1 VRTVLRRVRYD
12 GVMRCSRA
20 FDHGGAALV
29 MTSQLGP
36 GVVHGDRL
44 ELHGTLDDDA
54 RLIVTGQAATRVLGG
69 GARPASSYAR
79 WDVGSRARLELRGE
93 PLVASAGGRYEAT
106 QHVAL
111 AREAR
116 VLISDAAC
124 APAES
129 EIRLRTTIEIDGVE
143 SLYDAVDVQC
153 AAPAALGT
161 LVLFGL
167 QERDVT
173 RATALLDELCAGLT
187 GVEAGV
193 GAYPRGVLVRVLAES
208 LWPVH
213 ATLACLRDALDAIPL
228 DRWPADDESQTIH
241 LSNDVPSSSRYDAL
255 KS

>member
-1 VRTVLRRVRYD
+1 MLRRVRYD

-20 FDHGGAALV
+20 FDHAGAALV

-44 ELHGTLDDDA
+44 ELHGALDDDA
-54 RLIVTGQAATRVLGG
+54 RLIVTGQAATRILGG

-93 PLVASAGGRYEAT
+93 PLVASAGGHYEAT

-111 AREAR
+111 ARGAR
-116 VLISDAAC
+116 VLISDAAR
-124 APAES
+124 APADS
-129 EIRLRTTIEIDGVE
+129 EIRLRTIVEIDGIE

-161 LVLFGL
+161 LALFGL
-167 QERDVT
+167 QEHDVT
-173 RATALLDELCAGLT
+173 RATALLDELCAGLRDAQ
-187 GVEAGV
+187 AGV
-193 GAYPRGVLVRVLAES
+193 GGCPRGVLVRILAGS
-208 LWPVH
+208 LWPVQ
-213 ATLACLRDALDAIPL
+213 ATLARLRDALAAVPL
-228 DRWPADDESQTIH
+228 DRCPDGDESPVIH